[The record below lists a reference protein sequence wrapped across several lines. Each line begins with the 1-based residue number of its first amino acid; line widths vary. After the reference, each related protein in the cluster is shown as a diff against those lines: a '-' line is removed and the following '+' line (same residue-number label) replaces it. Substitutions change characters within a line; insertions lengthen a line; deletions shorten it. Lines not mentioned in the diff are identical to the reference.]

1 MKEQL
6 TVKALYAYPE
16 HTRAWELLSGVEY
29 PWEALADLSDFILK
43 LGPTLPKESFEE
55 VGENIWIA
63 KSATV
68 SPLATI
74 SGPTII
80 GENSQVRPGAF
91 IRGSALVGDTCVVG
105 NSTELKNC
113 ILFDNV
119 QVPHYNYV
127 GDSILGFHAHMGAG
141 AVTSNIKA
149 DKKNIV
155 IHAGD
160 NTIETGRRKV
170 GAMLGDYADV
180 GCNSVL
186 NPGSVV
192 GPYTNLY
199 PLSFVRGFVPG
210 HSIMKTGGK
219 VVKKEER

>member
-6 TVKALYAYPE
+6 TIKALYKELE
-16 HTRAWELLSGVEY
+16 HTRARTLLEKVEY
-29 PWEALADLSDFILK
+29 PWEVLPEISDFILT
-43 LGPTLPKESFEE
+43 LGPTLPKDLFEE

-74 SGPTII
+74 TGPTII

-149 DKKNIV
+149 DRKNIV
-155 IHAGD
+155 IRVGD
-160 NTIETGRRKV
+160 ESIETGRRKV
-170 GAMLGDYADV
+170 GAMLGDYADI

-186 NPGSVV
+186 NPGSIV
-192 GPYTNLY
+192 GAHTNVY
-199 PLSFVRGFVPG
+199 PLSFVRGFIPAN
-210 HSIMKTGGK
+210 SIVKTGGK